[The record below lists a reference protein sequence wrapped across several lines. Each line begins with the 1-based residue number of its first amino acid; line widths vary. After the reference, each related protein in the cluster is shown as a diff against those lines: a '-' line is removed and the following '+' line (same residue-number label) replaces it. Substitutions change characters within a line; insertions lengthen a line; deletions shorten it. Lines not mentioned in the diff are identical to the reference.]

1 MTNGVT
7 ASLSVRLSATD
18 FKAPPVG
25 GASHQVDQVFAL
37 ALAAGVGVG
46 NADTLLTKAINI
58 AGSGSA
64 TVDLSGATPDA
75 FGANVAFADI
85 QCLMLIAATGNVND
99 IVLGNAASAPW
110 VGPFDAGTDTVGV
123 HPGGILLMADP
134 KGWPV
139 TPTTAD
145 LLKLTNSSSGAAV
158 TGILILI
165 GRSA

>member
-7 ASLSVRLSATD
+7 ASLSVRLSASD

-25 GASHQVDQVFAL
+25 GASHKVDQTFAL

-75 FGANVAFADI
+75 FGANVAFAEI
-85 QCLMLIAATGNVND
+85 QVVMLIAATTNANN
-99 IVLGNAASAPW
+99 IVLGNGATDPW
-110 VGPFDAGTDTVGV
+110 LGPFDAGTDTISVK
-123 HPGGILLMADP
+123 PGGILLWADP
-134 KGWPV
+134 AGWPV
-139 TPTTAD
+139 TATTAD
-145 LLKLTNSSSGAAV
+145 LLKLANSSSGAAV
-158 TGILILI
+158 VGTLILI